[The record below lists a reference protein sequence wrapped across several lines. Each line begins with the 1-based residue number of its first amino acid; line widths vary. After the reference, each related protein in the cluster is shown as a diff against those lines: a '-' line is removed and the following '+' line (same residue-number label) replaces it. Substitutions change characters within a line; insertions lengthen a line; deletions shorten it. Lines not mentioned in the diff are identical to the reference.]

1 MSPSP
6 SRIPEPQE
14 ELAPAPVPVVQR
26 PARRTKWLLAIPIA
40 AVAVLAA
47 GWTWKQ
53 RDQPAAQTIT
63 AARTARVVR
72 GALARTVRLT
82 GTVSAKNYYSISAPI
97 LQGPEQRELVLIH
110 LGEAGSDV
118 KKDQVVGEIDGQ
130 SVADHLDDL
139 DAQIGQM
146 EMESRKLGAQH
157 QSAIEVYRQ
166 RARAAKAAW
175 DQAVLAAKA
184 APVRNSFDKELLQ
197 LNVEQA
203 KLEYEEVER
212 QIPLVEERNASERL
226 SAKYREDFQISHRGR
241 HRVDLKRFTMRSP
254 IDGKLI
260 LKTVTRNGQIAQVQT
275 GEQIAPGQSV
285 LRVVDLSSMAVEATM
300 SQTDSENIRQGQK
313 ARVHFDAYPDL
324 ILDGH
329 VEAVGMLASSGR
341 RTNFYVRRI
350 PVRIAIDGRDS
361 RVIPDLTAAADVILA
376 EEDDQLLIPRDA
388 VTESNGKPVVF
399 VKQGEILT
407 PREVEIGAVSHTQA
421 SIVSGLQAG
430 EEIAVQPSNNN

>member
-1 MSPSP
+1 
-6 SRIPEPQE
+6 
-14 ELAPAPVPVVQR
+14 
-26 PARRTKWLLAIPIA
+26 
-40 AVAVLAA
+40 
-47 GWTWKQ
+47 
-53 RDQPAAQTIT
+53 
-63 AARTARVVR
+63 
-72 GALARTVRLT
+72 
-82 GTVSAKNYYSISAPI
+82 
-97 LQGPEQRELVLIH
+97 
-110 LGEAGSDV
+110 
-118 KKDQVVGEIDGQ
+118 
-130 SVADHLDDL
+130 
-139 DAQIGQM
+139 
-146 EMESRKLGAQH
+146 
-157 QSAIEVYRQ
+157 
-166 RARAAKAAW
+166 
-175 DQAVLAAKA
+175 
-184 APVRNSFDKELLQ
+184 
-197 LNVEQA
+197 
-203 KLEYEEVER
+203 
-212 QIPLVEERNASERL
+212 
-226 SAKYREDFQISHRGR
+226 
-241 HRVDLKRFTMRSP
+241 
-254 IDGKLI
+254 
-260 LKTVTRNGQIAQVQT
+260 
-275 GEQIAPGQSV
+275 
-285 LRVVDLSSMAVEATM
+285 MAVEATM